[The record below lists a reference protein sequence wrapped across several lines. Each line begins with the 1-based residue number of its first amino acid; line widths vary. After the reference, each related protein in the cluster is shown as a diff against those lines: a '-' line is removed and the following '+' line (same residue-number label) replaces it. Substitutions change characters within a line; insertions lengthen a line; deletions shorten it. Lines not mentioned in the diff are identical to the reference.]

1 MIDGRMGWSG
11 VEWTG
16 MKCKG
21 MNKHGIERQGK
32 VKEKGTAMDKRQNK
46 KKKENN
52 GIERVERSDTEWLG
66 TE

>member
-1 MIDGRMGWSG
+1 MGWSA

-16 MKCKG
+16 LKSKR
-21 MNKHGIERQGK
+21 MNTHGIERPGK
-32 VKEKGTAMDKRQNK
+32 VKEKGKAKDRRQNK

-52 GIERVERSDTEWLG
+52 GIERVEWSDTEWHG